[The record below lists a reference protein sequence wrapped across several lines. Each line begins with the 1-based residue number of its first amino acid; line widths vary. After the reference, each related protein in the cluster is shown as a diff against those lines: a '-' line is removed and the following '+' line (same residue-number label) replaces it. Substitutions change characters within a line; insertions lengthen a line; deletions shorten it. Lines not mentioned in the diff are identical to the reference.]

1 MNNHPPDDNYLYSK
15 GHAWYV
21 LFLLYMLMLFDFID
35 RQVLSA
41 LLPYIKAEW
50 GLSDTELGA
59 LVAVVNVAIALF
71 AFPVAVLVD
80 RWSRTKSIGGMALLW
95 SAATAACAFA
105 GNFTQML
112 VGRFFIGAG
121 EAGYAAGGA
130 SLLSASFPR
139 RLRSTVMGISQSAG
153 MLGSVLGVV
162 LGGAIAAKWGWRTA
176 FGVVAIPGF
185 LFAILILFVRDYK
198 NVKIEVHT
206 HNATKDSG
214 MSWQQATGVILRS
227 GALRPIFLGSAMQLL
242 FTATVGNWLP
252 SYFNRFHAMAPDQ
265 AGLRTGIMLLIA
277 SIGVI
282 SFGYI
287 SDKLT
292 AGVPRRRLVLMAL
305 FALCTALAFGAA
317 FALPVGG
324 LQLTLLF
331 VGAFFMAAILGP
343 CYAVIHDLVHPGMTG
358 MAIGVFVLGN
368 NILGMALGPLI
379 GGMLADRYELST
391 ALLIVSAV
399 PLISAAAFFI
409 ASLRYDKAVAVLTA
423 SHGPMQRDTM
433 QVHL

>member
-1 MNNHPPDDNYLYSK
+1 MRDKQTSEGYLYSK
-15 GHAWYV
+15 AHAWYV
-21 LFLLYMLMLFDFID
+21 LFLLFMLMLFDFID

-50 GLSDTELGA
+50 TLSDTQLGSMMA
-59 LVAVVNVAIALF
+59 IVNVAIALL
-71 AFPVAVLVD
+71 AFPVSIVVD
-80 RWSRTKSIGGMALLW
+80 RWSRTKSISAMAILW
-95 SAATAACAFA
+95 STATAGCALA

-130 SLLSASFPR
+130 SLLSASFPH

-162 LGGAIAAKWGWRTA
+162 LGGVIAAKWGWRYA
-176 FGVVAIPGF
+176 LGVVAIPGF
-185 LFAILILFVRDYK
+185 IFAVLILFVRDYK
-198 NVKIEVHT
+198 NVKFEVKN
-206 HNATKDSG
+206 HNSKQDEG

-242 FTATVGNWLP
+242 FNATVANWLP
-252 SYFNRFHAMAPDQ
+252 SYFNRFHDMAIDQ
-265 AGLRTGIMLLIA
+265 SGMRTGLILLVA
-277 SIGVI
+277 SLGVV
-282 SFGYI
+282 SFGFI

-292 AGVPRRRLVLMAL
+292 AGVPRRRLMLMAF
-305 FALCTALAFGAA
+305 FALLTALAFGAA

-324 LQLTLLF
+324 AQMSLLF

-358 MAIGVFVLGN
+358 MAIGLFVLGN
-368 NILGMALGPLI
+368 NILGMALGPII
-379 GGMLADRYELST
+379 GGVLADKFELNT

-399 PLISAAAFFI
+399 PLSSALAFLI
-409 ASLRYDKAVAVLTA
+409 ASFRYDKAVEVLNDGQTPA
-423 SHGPMQRDTM
+423 PRGEMK
-433 QVHL
+433 VHL

>member
-1 MNNHPPDDNYLYSK
+1 MNATHAEESYLYSR

-41 LLPYIKAEW
+41 LLPYIKVEW
-50 GLSDTELGA
+50 SLSDTELGA
-59 LVAVVNVAIALF
+59 LVGIVNVAIALF
-71 AFPVAVLVD
+71 AFPVSVLVD
-80 RWSRTKSIGGMALLW
+80 RWSRTKSISGMAILW
-95 SAATAACAFA
+95 SAATAACALA

-112 VGRFFIGAG
+112 VGRFFIGTG
-121 EAGYAAGGA
+121 EAGYTAGGA

-139 RLRSTVMGISQSAG
+139 RLRGTVMGISQSAG

-162 LGGAIAAKWGWRTA
+162 LGGLIAAKWGWRFA

-185 LFAILILFVRDYK
+185 VFAILILFVRDYK
-198 NVKIEVHT
+198 NVRIDIQGHQ
-206 HNATKDSG
+206 ATQATG

-227 GALRPIFLGSAMQLL
+227 GALRSIFLGSAMQLL

-252 SYFNRFHAMAPDQ
+252 SYFNRYHALAPDQ

-292 AGVPRRRLVLMAL
+292 AVVPRRRLVLMASFSL
-305 FALCTALAFGAA
+305 FTALAFGAA

-324 LQLTLLF
+324 MQLVLLF

-358 MAIGVFVLGN
+358 MAIGIFVLGN
-368 NILGMALGPLI
+368 NVLGMALGPVI
-379 GGMLADRYELST
+379 GGMLADRFQLST
-391 ALLIVSAV
+391 ALLVVSAV
-399 PLISAAAFFI
+399 PLVAMGAFFV
-409 ASLRYDKAVAVLTA
+409 ASLRYDKSIAALT
-423 SHGPMQRDTM
+423 DTPG
-433 QVHL
+433 